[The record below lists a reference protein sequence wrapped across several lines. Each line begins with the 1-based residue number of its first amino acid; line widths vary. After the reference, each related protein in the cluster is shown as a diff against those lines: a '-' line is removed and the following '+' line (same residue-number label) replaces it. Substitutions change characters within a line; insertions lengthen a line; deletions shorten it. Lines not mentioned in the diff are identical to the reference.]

1 RNNGGD
7 ADDLRTAAFVRHDHE
22 MGRSRARTEDEYGT
36 APPVPLARGLGA
48 RPVIADPAAV
58 LHRDAVPKDHLRPTP
73 SLHRARAHEPAP
85 GGRISE
91 VMWRLTSLQKNDF
104 LLGAMIVSLDLN
116 HDTRGSV
123 SGSFWT
129 PAQRADMLSSLEGAL
144 AISEA
149 EEASSMEAY
158 KAAKVL
164 RIMVDKLKAQ
174 SSEVQDEEMH
184 PEHSAAMTLGMLSS
198 GGVAAPG
205 GGRNQTEYWGVG
217 GGASL
222 SDLPDNLD
230 WAAWDQYV
238 QMGSAVDPALPYF
251 PGVYDPG
258 APEMQMDPAS
268 GAGFGD
274 GVFMGAHTPGRG

>member
-1 RNNGGD
+1 MEETQTISGPQPSYD
-7 ADDLRTAAFVRHDHE
+7 TIMKWDDRVRAQRMNMEPHLRF
-22 MGRSRARTEDEYGT
+22 RSVEDSVLDPSSLILQRFYIETLYQKIICVLHRRFIARARTNPRYAYSRRASVD
-36 APPVPLARGLGA
+36 
-48 RPVIADPAAV
+48 AAMALLRIQAT
-58 LHRDAVPKDHLRPTP
+58 LHREAQ
-73 SLHRARAHEPAP
+73 P

-164 RIMVDKLKAQ
+164 RIMVDKLKTQ
-174 SSEVQDEEMH
+174 NSEVQDEEMH

-198 GGVAAPG
+198 GGVAK
-205 GGRNQTEYWGVG
+205 V
-217 GGASL
+217 
-222 SDLPDNLD
+222 
-230 WAAWDQYV
+230 V
-238 QMGSAVDPALPYF
+238 
-251 PGVYDPG
+251 G
-258 APEMQMDPAS
+258 APVP
-268 GAGFGD
+268 
-274 GVFMGAHTPGRG
+274 R